1 MAVTQDVTVW
11 ITLGAL
17 TIPHA
22 EDVPTI
28 QTPGSQMS
36 FVLQPFNYFDSDP
49 SQFVDDAVTV
59 HGAGGGSTLVYR
71 RHGDAASRGRR
82 QLDCVPVMVRKSA
95 ATAAVGRLSRGVVA
109 FTAMMVATAA
119 RSSSC

>member
-59 HGAGGGSTLVYR
+59 HDGGGSTLVYR

-95 ATAAVGRLSRGVVA
+95 AAAAVGRLSRGVVA
-109 FTAMMVATAA
+109 FTAMMVAAAA

>member
-1 MAVTQDVTVW
+1 VAVTQDVTVW

-59 HGAGGGSTLVYR
+59 HGAGGSTLVYR

-95 ATAAVGRLSRGVVA
+95 AAAAVGRLSRGVVA